1 MLESFGCFY
10 MRSRAGEAEAFIKVQ
25 LDMSDKDENG

>member
-10 MRSRAGEAEAFIKVQ
+10 RSRAGEAEAFIKVQ